1 MVSNKRKE
9 IIIDS
14 NMTISELSL
23 LFLENKNNKISYNS
37 YGNYQDRLKIINEYL
52 GNIKL
57 RDFRKDRINDFEN
70 YLNNERKWNY
80 TFKPSNITIN
90 EIMNV
95 LNQLL
100 KAAIRWNLLD
110 KDYNCIV
117 KEKISE
123 DERINLKKLQDQIN
137 DFQKIRITNSLDIIW
152 NTKRWLLWVIK
163 LNMILF

>member
-23 LFLENKNNKISYNS
+23 LFLENKYNKISYNS

-57 RDFRKDRINDFEN
+57 KDFRKDRIKDFEM
-70 YLNNERKWNY
+70 YLNNQRKWKY
-80 TFKPSNITIN
+80 TLKPSNITIN
-90 EIMNV
+90 ETMNV

-100 KAAIRWNLLD
+100 KAAISWNLLN

-117 KEKISE
+117 KEKVRE

-137 DFQKIRITNSLDIIW
+137 DFQKIRITNSLDKIW
-152 NTKRWLLWVIK
+152 NRKR
-163 LNMILF
+163 

>member
-1 MVSNKRKE
+1 
-9 IIIDS
+9 
-14 NMTISELSL
+14 MTISELSL
-23 LFLENKNNKISYNS
+23 LFLENKYNKISYNS

-152 NTKRWLLWVIK
+152 NAKRCLL
-163 LNMILF
+163 

>member
-1 MVSNKRKE
+1 MVSNKRKK

-14 NMTISELSL
+14 NMIIYELSL
-23 LFLENKNNKISYNS
+23 IFLENKYNQISYNT

-57 RDFRKDRINDFEN
+57 KDFKKERIEDFEK
-70 YLNNERKWNY
+70 YLNNERKWSY
-80 TFKPSNITIN
+80 TFKPSKVTIN
-90 EIMNV
+90 ETKTV

-100 KAAIRWNLLD
+100 NAAISWKLLD

-117 KEKISE
+117 KEKVSE

-137 DFQKIRITNSLDIIW
+137 DFQKIRRTNSLDKIW
-152 NTKRWLLWVIK
+152 NRKR
-163 LNMILF
+163 

>member
-23 LFLENKNNKISYNS
+23 LFLENKYNKISYNS

-57 RDFRKDRINDFEN
+57 RDFRKDRINDFKN

-152 NTKRWLLWVIK
+152 NTKR
-163 LNMILF
+163 

>member
-1 MVSNKRKE
+1 
-9 IIIDS
+9 
-14 NMTISELSL
+14 MTISELSL
-23 LFLENKNNKISYNS
+23 LFLENKYNKISYNS

-152 NTKRWLLWVIK
+152 NAKRWLLWLIK
-163 LNMILF
+163 LKMILF

>member
-1 MVSNKRKE
+1 MVSNKRKK

-23 LFLENKNNKISYNS
+23 LFLENKYNKISYNS

-123 DERINLKKLQDQIN
+123 DERINLNKLQDQIN
-137 DFQKIRITNSLDIIW
+137 DFQKIRITNSLDKIW
-152 NTKRWLLWVIK
+152 NRKR
-163 LNMILF
+163 

>member
-1 MVSNKRKE
+1 MLLRRTYMKSGLISK
-9 IIIDS
+9 IIKLCI
-14 NMTISELSL
+14 IVL
-23 LFLENKNNKISYNS
+23 LPLLAGVLTGIYA

-137 DFQKIRITNSLDIIW
+137 DFQKIRITNSLDKIW
-152 NTKRWLLWVIK
+152 NRKK
-163 LNMILF
+163 

>member
-1 MVSNKRKE
+1 MVSNKRKK

-23 LFLENKNNKISYNS
+23 LFLENKYNKISYNS

-90 EIMNV
+90 ETMNV
-95 LNQLL
+95 LSQLL

-117 KEKISE
+117 KEKVSE

-152 NTKRWLLWVIK
+152 NTKR
-163 LNMILF
+163 

>member
-1 MVSNKRKE
+1 M
-9 IIIDS
+9 
-14 NMTISELSL
+14 
-23 LFLENKNNKISYNS
+23 LFLENKYNKISYNS

-57 RDFRKDRINDFEN
+57 RDFRKDRINDFKN

-152 NTKRWLLWVIK
+152 NTKR
-163 LNMILF
+163 